1 MIKKIENPSSLFV
14 SSGKKNI
21 DDSTLVPCHAH
32 RGIERARNA
41 LRAFTFNI
49 LDFDDKRVALD
60 NKRIKIIKDLQSSTV
75 ILKPDKGEGVV
86 LITKQDYTQAMDSLF
101 SDRTKFKPIKTDPIH
116 RRLSSIQIYL
126 RNLVRR
132 GELDKESYKNIR
144 PRHAKPARA
153 HGLPKIHKAFDLLP
167 KFRPIIDTTGT
178 THYSVGKF
186 ISELLQPLTNNEYT
200 LKDTFD
206 AANRIKT
213 IPPALFTEGY
223 EFVSFDV
230 ESLFTNVPLQRT
242 LKIIEDRIYNKKL
255 VKTKLKKSTLRKLI
269 RDTCTKTVFSCNN
282 KLYEQTDGVSMGGSL
297 GPVLANIIM
306 TEFEQQTVKKLIDQ
320 GLIAFYCRYV
330 DDTLLLIKRNTI
342 NTILEHFHKFDRN
355 IRFTYDLFE
364 NTTPHFLD
372 INIASDGLGIYRKDT
387 FTGQYT
393 NFDSF
398 VPWRHKISWV
408 RALIDRVHRICTPNK
423 IKTELK
429 LIRKFLSW
437 NGFLDVLRTH

>member
-1 MIKKIENPSSLFV
+1 
-14 SSGKKNI
+14 
-21 DDSTLVPCHAH
+21 
-32 RGIERARNA
+32 
-41 LRAFTFNI
+41 
-49 LDFDDKRVALD
+49 
-60 NKRIKIIKDLQSSTV
+60 
-75 ILKPDKGEGVV
+75 
-86 LITKQDYTQAMDSLF
+86 MDSLF
-101 SDRTKFKPIKTDPIH
+101 SDRTKFRPIKTDPTH
-116 RRLSSIQIYL
+116 RRLISIQNYL
-126 RNLVRR
+126 RSLVRR
-132 GELDKESYKNIR
+132 GELDKDSYKNIR
-144 PRHAKPARA
+144 PRNAKPARA
-153 HGLPKIHKAFDLLP
+153 HGLPKIHKAFHQLP

-186 ISELLQPLTNNEYT
+186 ISELLQPLTLNEFT

-206 AANRIKT
+206 AANRIQA
-213 IPPALFTEGY
+213 ISPALFAEGY

-242 LKIIEDRIYNKKL
+242 LKIIIDRIYNKKL

-306 TEFEQQTVKKLIDQ
+306 TEFEHETINNLINQ

-355 IRFTYDLFE
+355 IRFTFDLFE
-364 NTTPHFLD
+364 NSTPHFLD

-398 VPWRHKISWV
+398 VPWRQRISWV

-423 IKTELK
+423 IKSELK

-437 NGFLDVLRTH
+437 NGFPKRVWQPIN

>member
-1 MIKKIENPSSLFV
+1 
-14 SSGKKNI
+14 
-21 DDSTLVPCHAH
+21 
-32 RGIERARNA
+32 
-41 LRAFTFNI
+41 
-49 LDFDDKRVALD
+49 
-60 NKRIKIIKDLQSSTV
+60 
-75 ILKPDKGEGVV
+75 
-86 LITKQDYTQAMDSLF
+86 MDSLF
-101 SDRTKFKPIKTDPIH
+101 SDRTKFKPIKTDPTH

-206 AANRIKT
+206 AANRIKA

-255 VKTKLKKSTLRKLI
+255 VKTKLKKSTLRKRYYVSYTTIMLVI
-269 RDTCTKTVFSCNN
+269 QNYVSLQTPKTK
-282 KLYEQTDGVSMGGSL
+282 
-297 GPVLANIIM
+297 
-306 TEFEQQTVKKLIDQ
+306 
-320 GLIAFYCRYV
+320 
-330 DDTLLLIKRNTI
+330 
-342 NTILEHFHKFDRN
+342 H
-355 IRFTYDLFE
+355 
-364 NTTPHFLD
+364 
-372 INIASDGLGIYRKDT
+372 
-387 FTGQYT
+387 
-393 NFDSF
+393 
-398 VPWRHKISWV
+398 RH
-408 RALIDRVHRICTPNK
+408 
-423 IKTELK
+423 
-429 LIRKFLSW
+429 
-437 NGFLDVLRTH
+437 

>member
-1 MIKKIENPSSLFV
+1 MLCACYIQYSALQFGLKHGIATRPRESDLIASAESVWEQLTRNNLLRNNFLS
-14 SSGKKNI
+14 
-21 DDSTLVPCHAH
+21 
-32 RGIERARNA
+32 IERARNA

-60 NKRIKIIKDLQSSTV
+60 TKKIKIIKDLQSTAV

-86 LITKQDYTQAMDSLF
+86 LIPKQDYTHAMDSLF
-101 SDRTKFKPIKTDPIH
+101 SDRTKFKPIKTDPTH
-116 RRLSSIQIYL
+116 RRLISIQNYL
-126 RNLVRR
+126 RGLVRR
-132 GELDKESYKNIR
+132 GELDKDSYKNIR
-144 PRHAKPARA
+144 PRNAKPARA
-153 HGLPKIHKAFDLLP
+153 HGFPKIHKAFHQLP

-186 ISELLQPLTNNEYT
+186 ISELLQPLTLNEFT

-206 AANRIKT
+206 AANRIQAISPT
-213 IPPALFTEGY
+213 LFAEGY

-242 LKIIEDRIYNKKL
+242 LKIIIDRIYNKKL

-282 KLYEQTDGVSMGGSL
+282 QLYEQTDGVSMGGSL

-306 TEFEQQTVKKLIDQ
+306 TEFEHEIINNLINQ

-342 NTILEHFHKFDRN
+342 TTILEHFHKFDRN
-355 IRFTYDLFE
+355 IRFTFDLFE
-364 NTTPHFLD
+364 NSTPHFLD
-372 INIASDGLGIYRKDT
+372 INIACDGLGIYRKDT

-398 VPWRHKISWV
+398 VPWRHKILGQST
-408 RALIDRVHRICTPNK
+408 D
-423 IKTELK
+423 
-429 LIRKFLSW
+429 
-437 NGFLDVLRTH
+437 

>member
-1 MIKKIENPSSLFV
+1 MSGICLNGLKFCTVGKQTIHGLCIILF
-14 SSGKKNI
+14 
-21 DDSTLVPCHAH
+21 
-32 RGIERARNA
+32 
-41 LRAFTFNI
+41 
-49 LDFDDKRVALD
+49 
-60 NKRIKIIKDLQSSTV
+60 
-75 ILKPDKGEGVV
+75 
-86 LITKQDYTQAMDSLF
+86 
-101 SDRTKFKPIKTDPIH
+101 
-116 RRLSSIQIYL
+116 
-126 RNLVRR
+126 RNLMRR

-144 PRHAKPARA
+144 PRNAKPARA
-153 HGLPKIHKAFDLLP
+153 HGLPKIHKAFDRLP

-186 ISELLQPLTNNEYT
+186 ISELLQPLTQNEYT

-206 AANRIKT
+206 AANRIKA
-213 IPPALFTEGY
+213 ISPALFAEGY
-223 EFVSFDV
+223 TFVSFDV

-306 TEFEQQTVKKLIDQ
+306 TEFEQETVNKLINQ

-342 NTILEHFHKFDRN
+342 TTILEHFHKFDRN
-355 IRFTYDLFE
+355 IRFTFDLFE

-387 FTGQYT
+387 FSGQYT
-393 NFDSF
+393 NFESF

-437 NGFLDVLRTH
+437 KRFS